1 MAARYPLNLPVELK
15 RQAEQ
20 IAAQQGISLN
30 QFILWSLAEKVA
42 ELKTG
47 LDDPRF
53 PHVTYR
59 RGASGIPAAII
70 RGTGI
75 RVQTIAIAHH
85 HWGESA
91 EKIAGEYGI
100 PVATVNGVLAFYQEH
115 QEEIDLHIRME
126 NELEAG
132 ATGQPLKQ

>member
-1 MAARYPLNLPVELK
+1 MASRYPLNLPAALK
-15 RQAEQ
+15 RDAEQ

-42 ELKTG
+42 ELKAG

-53 PHVTYR
+53 PLVTYR
-59 RGASGIPAAII
+59 RGASGIPTPII

-85 HWGESA
+85 HWNESIKKLA
-91 EKIAGEYGI
+91 EEYGI
-100 PVATVNGVLAFYQEH
+100 SEAAVANALAFYEEH
-115 QEEIDLHIRME
+115 RAEIDLHISYE
-126 NELEAG
+126 NELEAMHG
-132 ATGQPLKQ
+132 KAQASS